1 MCVIIGWV
9 FLPHGEGVCI
19 SHAKGSS
26 ACSWWRWEG
35 GINPLMRTL
44 GRLMLELE
52 GVRNDKTLIGSL
64 SHRRTHPCHATDWS
78 VCSPTCLLPNLSS
91 WLISN
96 PADTRDRQT
105 THHCPFSSL
114 WYTFCCPVS
123 PMRINFSLP
132 NREKKGKNIGSVRRT
147 GDPGEKKWT
156 RIAPG
161 RGRGVFKRD
170 NSLLCTSGKNVPCW
184 HQSCVFYSW
193 SDMEILMD
201 KYSGHYLSRQLYL
214 ADHLL
219 CYVANAAFCIV

>member
-1 MCVIIGWV
+1 MEKVCVFPMQRAQVHAPDEDEKEELIPWWEPSEVWCWSWKAWEMIRHWLGLWV
-9 FLPHGEGVCI
+9 T
-19 SHAKGSS
+19 
-26 ACSWWRWEG
+26 G
-35 GINPLMRTL
+35 GRTL
-44 GRLMLELE
+44 A
-52 GVRNDKTLIGSL
+52 TLLTGLFALPLVCYLTYLLDSSQTQLIPEIGKLHTTAPSAAGGTPSAAL
-64 SHRRTHPCHATDWS
+64 Y
-78 VCSPTCLLPNLSS
+78 LPWESTFLC
-91 WLISN
+91 
-96 PADTRDRQT
+96 QT
-105 THHCPFSSL
+105 GK
-114 WYTFCCPVS
+114 
-123 PMRINFSLP
+123 
-132 NREKKGKNIGSVRRT
+132 KKGKNIGSVRRR